1 MERIVI
7 TSDCIDCSEHTSTTP
22 DLVIVDSREFKSSLP
37 PALYKAQFSLLPFT
51 LEICDYVL
59 SPMVG
64 VERKAYLDLLS
75 SLRHGRLQKQMQRMT
90 RLYRYPVLLIE
101 SFANELQGGLSGI
114 VSRLCVLIRCYPQM
128 KILWSFSEMSSVN
141 VGYSRGCLIDV
152 PKDQEGEIT
161 TFA

>member
-1 MERIVI
+1 MERIVGLQCLC
-7 TSDCIDCSEHTSTTP
+7 SFSEHTSTTP
-22 DLVIVDSREFKSSLP
+22 DLIIVDSREFKSSLP
-37 PALYKAQFSLLPFT
+37 PALYKAQFALLPFT

-90 RLYRYPVLLIE
+90 RMYRYPVLLIE

-114 VSRLCVLIRCYPQM
+114 VSRLCVLIRCFPQM
-128 KILWSFSEMSSVN
+128 KILWSFSELSSVN
-141 VGYSRGCLIDV
+141 VGLN
-152 PKDQEGEIT
+152 EGDE
-161 TFA
+161 